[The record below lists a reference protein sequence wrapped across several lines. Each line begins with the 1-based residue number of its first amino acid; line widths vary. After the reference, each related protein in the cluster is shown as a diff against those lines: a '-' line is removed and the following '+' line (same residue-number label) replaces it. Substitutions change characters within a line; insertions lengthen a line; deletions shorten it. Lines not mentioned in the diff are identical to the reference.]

1 MTDHRPGSSPPGISL
16 SSTQHW
22 QGRRVRVLSR
32 IVAVDGSAGSAV
44 ALMDELEREPEA
56 HMR

>member
-1 MTDHRPGSSPPGISL
+1 
-16 SSTQHW
+16 
-22 QGRRVRVLSR
+22 VLSR